1 MHRPKT
7 PQPGPVTPLRACQNE
22 RRNRWQW
29 ALCALLAT
37 ATLAGARSD
46 DGPTV
51 KVSTTSSA
59 SISLD
64 GLLNEPAWR
73 DAPVMKLTQ
82 QAPKP
87 GQPTPYETEV
97 RVIVTNDRLY
107 LGFTC
112 KDPDPRRIAI
122 HTMRRD
128 GDVTGDDTVS
138 IVLDT
143 YGDRRTG
150 YFFQI
155 NAAGT
160 RVDGL
165 TSSVDSV
172 SLDWDGIWDA
182 RTARTPEGWTA
193 EIVIPSRTLS
203 FTPGLNDWGLN
214 LERFVPR
221 ERLWLLVIPDARFI
235 LVRS

>member
-1 MHRPKT
+1 
-7 PQPGPVTPLRACQNE
+7 L
-22 RRNRWQW
+22 
-29 ALCALLAT
+29 LLAT
-37 ATLAGARSD
+37 ATLASARAD

-51 KVSTTSSA
+51 KVLATPSA

-73 DAPVMKLTQ
+73 DAPVLKLVQ

-87 GQPTPYETEV
+87 GQPTLYETEV

-107 LGFTC
+107 FGFTC

-155 NAAGT
+155 NAAGA
-160 RVDGL
+160 RVDAE
-165 TSSVDSV
+165 
-172 SLDWDGIWDA
+172 SLGH
-182 RTARTPEGWTA
+182 
-193 EIVIPSRTLS
+193 V
-203 FTPGLNDWGLN
+203 
-214 LERFVPR
+214 
-221 ERLWLLVIPDARFI
+221 
-235 LVRS
+235 